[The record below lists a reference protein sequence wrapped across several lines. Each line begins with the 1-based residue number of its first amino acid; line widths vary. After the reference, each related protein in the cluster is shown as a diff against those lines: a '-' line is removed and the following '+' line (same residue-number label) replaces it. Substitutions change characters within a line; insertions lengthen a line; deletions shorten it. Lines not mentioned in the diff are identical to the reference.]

1 MRMHEVV
8 IVVAMLFAGSSAA
21 GAMARRDAPLKVS
34 EVHASAAQQV
44 RRADE
49 MANTEANPCA
59 RTAEY
64 ALRCDLA
71 RPRALEHQN
80 LESPARHR

>member
-1 MRMHEVV
+1 MRVHEVV

-21 GAMARRDAPLKVS
+21 GSMARRDEPLKVS
-34 EVHASAAQQV
+34 DVRTASTQQV

-49 MANTEANPCA
+49 MADGEANPCA

-64 ALRCDLA
+64 ALRCDPA
-71 RPRALEHQN
+71 RPRALDRQTR
-80 LESPARHR
+80 ESPAGRR